1 MNTLGTKLRT
11 ARELQSLSLD
21 EISARTKIRPQY
33 LQAIEGDSLESI
45 PGGFFSRSFVRQYAT
60 ELGLNPDDVERDL
73 GEVTLPPVET
83 VPVEKVLREYRASP
97 SGLTKID
104 EEGKEFAHEASFL
117 KESNAGPVWVAI
129 AVLLTLGSA
138 CYLTWTQRPDLLEP
152 VLAMAKSPASPT
164 AAPPSAAVPVPSPAA
179 TAPTVEA
186 PAAAPAPMVEPAATA
201 PVEVAILAKE
211 LVWLRITADGRRVFD
226 GTMDSGETRKVT
238 GQEMATVRSGNAGG
252 IEITFNGKPI
262 GPVGPR
268 GLVRTVVFTP
278 REFEIR
284 SSPPPPALSA
294 TAAVVPAP

>member
-1 MNTLGTKLRT
+1 MNTLGTKLRA

-33 LQAIEGDSLESI
+33 LQAIEGDCLETI

-60 ELGLNPDDVERDL
+60 ELGLNPTEVERDL
-73 GEVTLPPVET
+73 DRVTVAPVET

-97 SGLTKID
+97 SGVTKID

-117 KESNAGPVWVAI
+117 KESNAGPVWVAL
-129 AVLLTLGSA
+129 AVLLTLASA
-138 CYLTWTQRPDLLEP
+138 CYLTWTQRPELFEP
-152 VLAMAKSPASPT
+152 MLAMAKSSPNTLVATTVAPAP
-164 AAPPSAAVPVPSPAA
+164 AVPSPATPA
-179 TAPTVEA
+179 PAPVPAPTPTVEA
-186 PAAAPAPMVEPAATA
+186 PPVA
-201 PVEVAILAKE
+201 PVELAILAKE
-211 LVWLRITADGRRVFD
+211 FVWLRITADGRRVFL
-226 GTMDSGETRKVT
+226 GTLEAGETRKVS
-238 GQEMATVRSGNAGG
+238 GREIATVQSGNAGG

-284 SSPPPPALSA
+284 SSPPPPALNA

>member
-73 GEVTLPPVET
+73 GQVTLPPVET

-117 KESNAGPVWVAI
+117 KESSAGPVWVAI
-129 AVLLTLGSA
+129 AVLLTVGSA
-138 CYLTWTQRPDLLEP
+138 GYLTWTQRPDLFEP
-152 VLAMAKSPASPT
+152 VLAMAKSPASPAST
-164 AAPPSAAVPVPSPAA
+164 TAVPVLPPAA
-179 TAPTVEA
+179 SAPTVEA
-186 PAAAPAPMVEPAATA
+186 PAAAPTPAVEPATAA

-226 GTMDSGETRKVT
+226 GTMDAGETRKVT